1 MTNAF
6 SARARFAFTYFFHS
20 VFFSFFPSI
29 IHIACE
35 QLRWQLVEKVNHGR
49 GYFLPRRYPLG
60 IRCFSLFCELFFF
73 LMSLTEWNLSEL
85 EGVSLGEDFILQH
98 ICGVHDSTESSS
110 KKVKDDVFFSSEASS
125 SQYSADGSF
134 LPFEQQHSPK
144 GTSSASISCSETFN
158 VSLHTSVFQDV
169 PQQKL
174 IRICY
179 EFVDCFLVKKW
190 ETLKLMDRSILQ
202 CLEVLN
208 TVQEVLEDF
217 MKKIELI
224 QHELGDVREKL
235 TSTTTHLENNRAS
248 EAVLWGV
255 ISQLL
260 LPPEVV
266 SLLTRA
272 SDERLGEQYKIGLR
286 MLLRYLHSRRSTWRE
301 MVEEGKQLGTTATL
315 PVDKAFHTTPSS
327 PIQSKQHEEKAL
339 RELRFSFKNCKPY
352 RDLVSVMDSVTVL
365 ACVKVKKFLFNQLQ
379 LLTAPFTNI
388 CIQQDHCLKKH
399 KLFVSFLKNA
409 SGLLQHPPMGEVEG
423 EGSTND
429 IPYQIASALYREL
442 CSEYC
447 SVLSGIFIEKIKTYL
462 TECTITEVGASTLS
476 KNSAILFASAS
487 SSGASSGFLFERDG
501 SEKPATEPLSSGV
514 AVNTIHFSVP
524 PLSDMLAAVAGVGP
538 WKLGNR
544 GRSVFQ
550 NLFAGPIMP
559 ILEKMQLR
567 KHPYE
572 ETVRSLFRLLCD
584 VATHEYLFSFQ
595 FFSGDTAVFSDTLF
609 PLMQLV
615 MEFLST
621 LVRKFSPQQK
631 GQFTQWA
638 RECNECRGSAG
649 GVTTTGSD
657 SSAAFAAEDSYGLL
671 ILIRLCHEFQH
682 FMNAERHLPC
692 LNGLFE
698 NVLRLLWPPF
708 MYIFQT
714 QRIAMRCVLPASLA
728 ACLVGPETPTVEK
741 KMAFVHPLTQC
752 ASEYLRHLL
761 SIILGT
767 SNLKLARGACEEK
780 RSLARDEK
788 KENEQP
794 HSSFH
799 FSTSSLLSLPIKMSK
814 DGRKKIN
821 WRSIQQQATAIMDD
835 CGRGDSIP
843 FSNEQVVSLLEEMVV
858 LRREVVRHLE
868 ELALYILQG
877 PRSSYSLSNQD
888 VSLFKTAFVL
898 NNIYYM
904 YAKLYYTPIIQ
915 SASSPPMQS
924 KKEGKN
930 RSLHPTKKREFQG
943 DEYLRNERERMRE
956 EEERE
961 GGDVEIE
968 GESMVGN
975 RCNLEDVWNIYQTN
989 RKQFVHSVLQ
999 KYLYEM
1005 WELAP
1010 EGNEVKTERE
1020 ADHVAYT
1027 PLDAK
1032 RVRRE
1037 AEHFASEWIRRL
1049 NGVRDSTREL
1059 VSDST
1064 HQKEVMSQMCMEYLL
1079 LNTRFHAVV
1088 NKCAIE
1094 HPEEFKGVSLGNL
1107 LVSNQKLLVHMR
1119 TFTAFPV
1126 Q

>member
-1 MTNAF
+1 
-6 SARARFAFTYFFHS
+6 
-20 VFFSFFPSI
+20 
-29 IHIACE
+29 
-35 QLRWQLVEKVNHGR
+35 
-49 GYFLPRRYPLG
+49 
-60 IRCFSLFCELFFF
+60 
-73 LMSLTEWNLSEL
+73 MSLTEWNLSEL

-98 ICGVHDSTESSS
+98 ICSAHESTGSSS
-110 KKVKDDVFFSSEASS
+110 KRGKDDLIFSSEASS
-125 SQYSADGSF
+125 SQYSAEGSF
-134 LPFEQQHSPK
+134 PAFEQQSSEK
-144 GTSSASISCSETFN
+144 GPSSASISSPETFN
-158 VSLHTSVFQDV
+158 VSLHTSTFQDV

-217 MKKIELI
+217 MTKIELI

-286 MLLRYLHSRRSTWRE
+286 MLLRYLHNRRSTWRE
-301 MVEEGKQLGTTATL
+301 MVAEGKQLTTTAPL
-315 PVDKAFHTTPSS
+315 SVDKTCHTTPSS
-327 PIQSKQHEEKAL
+327 PIQSKQHEEQAL

-365 ACVKVKKFLFNQLQ
+365 ACVKVKKFLSSQIQ

-423 EGSTND
+423 EGSAND
-429 IPYQIASALYREL
+429 VPYQIASALYREL
-442 CSEYC
+442 CQEYC
-447 SVLSGIFIEKIKTYL
+447 SVLSSIFIEKIKTYL
-462 TECTITEVGASTLS
+462 MECTITEVGASTLS
-476 KNSAILFASAS
+476 KNSAMLLASAS
-487 SSGASSGFLFERDG
+487 SSVPSSGLLFDRDG
-501 SEKPATEPLSSGV
+501 SETRGIEPLSSGL

-524 PLSDMLAAVAGVGP
+524 PLSDILSAVAGVGP
-538 WKLGNR
+538 WNLGNR

-550 NLFAGPIMP
+550 NLFASPIMP
-559 ILEKMQLR
+559 VLEKLQLR

-584 VATHEYLFSFQ
+584 IATHEYLFSFQ
-595 FFSGDTAVFSDTLF
+595 FFSGDTAVFSNTLL

-615 MEFLST
+615 MEFMSA
-621 LVRKFSPQQK
+621 LVRKFSPHQK

-638 RECNECRGSAG
+638 RECNDCRGSAG
-649 GVTTTGSD
+649 SATTTGSD
-657 SSAAFAAEDSYGLL
+657 TSAAIAAEDSYGLL
-671 ILIRLCHEFQH
+671 ILIRLCHEFQY

-698 NVLRLLWPPF
+698 NILRLLWPPF

-761 SIILGT
+761 SIIIGT
-767 SNLKLARGACEEK
+767 SNLTLARGECEGK
-780 RSLARDEK
+780 NTAARDET
-788 KENEQP
+788 KENEP
-794 HSSFH
+794 SHSSSP
-799 FSTSSLLSLPIKMSK
+799 FSTFSLLSLPTKMSK

-821 WRSIQQQATAIMDD
+821 WRSIQQQAAAVMDA
-835 CGRGDSIP
+835 CGRGDCIP
-843 FSNEQVVSLLEEMVV
+843 FSNEQVVSLLEEMIV

-868 ELALYILQG
+868 ELAIYILQG
-877 PRSSYSLSNQD
+877 PKSIYSLSHHD

-915 SASSPPMQS
+915 NASPLSVQS
-924 KKEGKN
+924 QKDGQN
-930 RSLHPTKKREFQG
+930 RSFHRNKKRGLQ
-943 DEYLRNERERMRE
+943 DEEYFRNERKRTGI

-961 GGDVEIE
+961 GGDLEI
-968 GESMVGN
+968 GEERMVGN
-975 RCNLEDVWNIYQTN
+975 RCNLEDVWNIYQTT
-989 RKQFVHSVLQ
+989 RKQFVHFVLQ
-999 KYLYEM
+999 KYLSDM

-1010 EGNEVKTERE
+1010 EGSEEKKETE
-1020 ADHVAYT
+1020 ANHVVHT
-1027 PLDAK
+1027 PTDAK
-1032 RVRRE
+1032 RVHRE
-1037 AEHFASEWIRRL
+1037 AERFASEWIHRL

-1094 HPEEFKGVSLGNL
+1094 HSEEFKGVSISNL